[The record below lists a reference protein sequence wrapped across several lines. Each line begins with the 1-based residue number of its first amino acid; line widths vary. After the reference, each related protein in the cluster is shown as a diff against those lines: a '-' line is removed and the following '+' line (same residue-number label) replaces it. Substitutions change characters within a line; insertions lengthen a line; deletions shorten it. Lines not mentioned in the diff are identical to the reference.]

1 MWPQSPQAKAKA
13 KGTTKAK
20 TKTHPSSS
28 RSLDEC
34 VSATVSGLR
43 STRGATL
50 DDAPSAHV
58 GASTEAV
65 VAAGLGSDLEQVSSG
80 FASYLPR
87 GKRREAAVRAQLK
100 AQGYAP
106 TAPEHDWD
114 EPELRT
120 PRAQSLA
127 HVYDAYG
134 DADVAASAYDAYGA
148 DDADDGFAAY
158 DAYGADDEADWT
170 AAYDA
175 YGADDEDDGA
185 AAPSCL
191 QRKTQRPTARQV
203 SSRRQPQPERLG
215 VKTRDSGAPT
225 QRAPLPEPSLEAESA
240 RSSVP
245 LPGPMPPQVHAP
257 DPSVAAA
264 LSQRAQLEDEALRA
278 LLGTAYDV
286 ATGTRSLLGT
296 KLPSEAGVR
305 TASAAAGAAAA
316 SSDLG
321 RGQPSPAVAGARDL
335 VEPRDPAPTALPGGP
350 AAAAAGTCR
359 LSVSL
364 GGDRTRA
371 PAPPFPPSPEDVPG
385 VAGADLYGAQLP
397 PPPEASDYVP
407 ASEPSAGTEVPP
419 AYEPL
424 PRAAEQDRAAPQIR
438 NGARHGPQAPRST
451 AARLSP
457 TKRGHRGRRR
467 PAPPAADQSAY
478 LKDLDAAAATVGVV
492 GAAESART
500 AVKDLDQ
507 SISSLSAPWEQETW
521 GYSIELDDTGSPA
534 VRAQRKY
541 GRRRA
546 AARFTPS
553 SLEDSASS
561 LTLPRGLQSQV
572 APETAAEPTGTPRG
586 RRGQAARRGAA
597 VSSLEDSASFV
608 TLPLGL
614 SAVGAEVAPSR
625 AEPGLSAAAP
635 AGTKAQAPSCGA
647 QDGVSEE
654 AQAYQEL
661 IRLLTAREYS
671 AHELRGK
678 LAARFGADA
687 IAAALTRCQALG
699 YQSDERYADLL
710 VRHMRFALY
719 GPQKL
724 RLEAQR
730 KGVAW
735 DLVTAAMGANELD
748 WDELAYQCLCR
759 KYHAAQL
766 LDFKTRGKAN
776 AYLVRRGFETSS
788 REYALT
794 RLAHEGADSSADS
807 DADFS
812 TDYGADLGGDEA

>member
-1 MWPQSPQAKAKA
+1 MWPQSSKAQAKGATKA
-13 KGTTKAK
+13 KSKAK

-58 GASTEAV
+58 GASAEAV

-80 FASYLPR
+80 FSSYLPR
-87 GKRREAAVRAQLK
+87 GKRREVAVRAQLK

-114 EPELRT
+114 DPELRT

-134 DADVAASAYDAYGA
+134 DADAAA
-148 DDADDGFAAY
+148 AAY

-175 YGADDEDDGA
+175 YDADDEDDGA
-185 AAPSCL
+185 AAPSRL
-191 QRKTQRPTARQV
+191 QRKTQRPTARQA

-215 VKTRDSGAPT
+215 VKTRDSGALS
-225 QRAPLPEPSLEAESA
+225 QRAPLPEPTLEAESA

-245 LPGPMPPQVHAP
+245 LPGPMPPKVHAP

-296 KLPSEAGVR
+296 ELPSEAGVR
-305 TASAAAGAAAA
+305 TASATAGAAVA

-321 RGQPSPAVAGARDL
+321 RGQPSPAVARDL
-335 VEPRDPAPTALPGGP
+335 VEPRDPALTALPGGP

-364 GGDRTRA
+364 GGDRTTA

-385 VAGADLYGAQLP
+385 IAGADLYGAQLP

-407 ASEPSAGTEVPP
+407 ASEPSAGTEVPS

-424 PRAAEQDRAAPQIR
+424 PRAAEQDRAALQIR
-438 NGARHGPQAPRST
+438 NGTRHGPQAPRST
-451 AARLSP
+451 AVRLSP
-457 TKRGHRGRRR
+457 TERGHRGRRR
-467 PAPPAADQSAY
+467 PAPPAADTSSSY

-507 SISSLSAPWEQETW
+507 SISSLSAPWEQETS
-521 GYSIELDDTGSPA
+521 GYSIELDDTGTPA

-541 GRRRA
+541 GRHRA

-561 LTLPRGLQSQV
+561 VTLPRGLQSKV
-572 APETAAEPTGTPRG
+572 APETAAEPIGTPRG

-597 VSSLEDSASFV
+597 VSGLEDSASFV

-735 DLVTAAMGANELD
+735 DLVTAAVGANELD

-776 AYLVRRGFETSS
+776 AYLGRRGFETSS

>member
-1 MWPQSPQAKAKA
+1 MWPQFPQAQAKA

-58 GASTEAV
+58 GACAEAV
-65 VAAGLGSDLEQVSSG
+65 VAAGLGSDLDQVSSG
-80 FASYLPR
+80 FSSYLPR

-134 DADVAASAYDAYGA
+134 DADAAA
-148 DDADDGFAAY
+148 AAY

-175 YGADDEDDGA
+175 YGADDEEDGA
-185 AAPSCL
+185 AAPSRL
-191 QRKTQRPTARQV
+191 QRKTQRPTARQA

-215 VKTRDSGAPT
+215 VKTKDSGALS
-225 QRAPLPEPSLEAESA
+225 QRAPLPEPTLEAESA

-296 KLPSEAGVR
+296 ELPSEAGVR
-305 TASAAAGAAAA
+305 TASAAAGSAAA
-316 SSDLG
+316 SSNLG

-335 VEPRDPAPTALPGGP
+335 VEPRDPALTALPGGH

-364 GGDRTRA
+364 GGDRTTA

-424 PRAAEQDRAAPQIR
+424 PRAAEQDRAALQIR
-438 NGARHGPQAPRST
+438 NGTRHGPQAPRST
-451 AARLSP
+451 AVRLSP

-467 PAPPAADQSAY
+467 PAPPAADTSSSY

-507 SISSLSAPWEQETW
+507 SISSLSAPWEQETS
-521 GYSIELDDTGSPA
+521 GYSIELDDTGTPA

-541 GRRRA
+541 GRHRA

-561 LTLPRGLQSQV
+561 VTLPRGLQSQV
-572 APETAAEPTGTPRG
+572 APEDTTDQTGSTPRG
-586 RRGQAARRGAA
+586 RRGAAARRGAA

-625 AEPGLSAAAP
+625 AEPGLSA
-635 AGTKAQAPSCGA
+635 APSCGA

-735 DLVTAAMGANELD
+735 DLVTAAVGANELD

-776 AYLVRRGFETSS
+776 AYLGRRGFETSS

-794 RLAHEGADSSADS
+794 RLAHKGADSSVDS

>member
-1 MWPQSPQAKAKA
+1 MWPQSSKAQAKGATKA
-13 KGTTKAK
+13 KSKAK

-58 GASTEAV
+58 GDSAEAV
-65 VAAGLGSDLEQVSSG
+65 VAAGLGSDLEHVSSG
-80 FASYLPR
+80 FGSYLPR
-87 GKRREAAVRAQLK
+87 GKRREAALRAQLK

-106 TAPEHDWD
+106 RSCDGAWD
-114 EPELRT
+114 EPESAEL
-120 PRAQSLA
+120 RAQSLA
-127 HVYDAYG
+127 DIYDAYG
-134 DADVAASAYDAYGA
+134 DADAAA
-148 DDADDGFAAY
+148 AAY

-185 AAPSCL
+185 AAPSRL
-191 QRKTQRPTARQV
+191 QRKTQRPTACQA
-203 SSRRQPQPERLG
+203 SSRRQPQPECLG
-215 VKTRDSGAPT
+215 VKTRDSGALS
-225 QRAPLPEPSLEAESA
+225 QRAPLPEPTLEAESA

-296 KLPSEAGVR
+296 ELPSEAGVR
-305 TASAAAGAAAA
+305 TASATAGAAAA

-321 RGQPSPAVAGARDL
+321 RGQPSPAVARARDL
-335 VEPRDPAPTALPGGP
+335 VEPRDPALTALPGGP

-364 GGDRTRA
+364 GGDRTIA

-407 ASEPSAGTEVPP
+407 ASEPSAGTEVPS

-424 PRAAEQDRAAPQIR
+424 PRAAEQDRAALQIR
-438 NGARHGPQAPRST
+438 NGTRHGPQAPRST
-451 AARLSP
+451 AVRLSP

-467 PAPPAADQSAY
+467 PAPPAADTSSY

-507 SISSLSAPWEQETW
+507 SISSLSAPWEQETS
-521 GYSIELDDTGSPA
+521 GYSIELDDTGTPA

-561 LTLPRGLQSQV
+561 VTLPRGLQSKV
-572 APETAAEPTGTPRG
+572 APEDTTDQTGSTPRG
-586 RRGQAARRGAA
+586 RRGAAARRGQAARRGAA

-735 DLVTAAMGANELD
+735 DLVTAAVGANELD

-776 AYLVRRGFETSS
+776 AYLGRRGFETSS

-812 TDYGADLGGDEA
+812 IDYGADLGGDEA

>member
-1 MWPQSPQAKAKA
+1 MA
-13 KGTTKAK
+13 
-20 TKTHPSSS
+20 
-28 RSLDEC
+28 
-34 VSATVSGLR
+34 SGLR

-58 GASTEAV
+58 GASAETV
-65 VAAGLGSDLEQVSSG
+65 VAAGLGSDLDQVSSG
-80 FASYLPR
+80 FSSYLPR

-134 DADVAASAYDAYGA
+134 DADAAA
-148 DDADDGFAAY
+148 AAY

-185 AAPSCL
+185 AAPSRL
-191 QRKTQRPTARQV
+191 QRKTQRPTARQA

-225 QRAPLPEPSLEAESA
+225 QRAPLTEPTLEAESA

-296 KLPSEAGVR
+296 ELPFDAGVR
-305 TASAAAGAAAA
+305 TASAAADAAAA

-321 RGQPSPAVAGARDL
+321 RGQPSPAVVGARDL
-335 VEPRDPAPTALPGGP
+335 VEPRDPALTAMPGGP

-364 GGDRTRA
+364 GGDRTTA

-385 VAGADLYGAQLP
+385 IAGADLYGAQLP

-407 ASEPSAGTEVPP
+407 ASEPSAGTEVTS

-424 PRAAEQDRAAPQIR
+424 PRAAEQDRAALQIR
-438 NGARHGPQAPRST
+438 NGTRHGPQAPRST
-451 AARLSP
+451 AVRLSP

-467 PAPPAADQSAY
+467 PAPPAADTSSSY

-507 SISSLSAPWEQETW
+507 SISSLSAPWEQETS
-521 GYSIELDDTGSPA
+521 GYSIELDDTGTPA

-541 GRRRA
+541 GRHRA

-561 LTLPRGLQSQV
+561 VTLPRGLQSKV

-586 RRGQAARRGAA
+586 RLGAAARRGAA
-597 VSSLEDSASFV
+597 VSGLEDSASFV

-735 DLVTAAMGANELD
+735 DLVTAAVGANELD

-776 AYLVRRGFETSS
+776 AYLGRRGFETSS